1 VSKHVLL
8 AALVLCGCSDG
19 QKNPVGAE
27 APFRLRN
34 AEFFAGTLPGSAPLP
49 AGTPFSDDDP
59 ARLVVVSL
67 ASIVTQGQAG
77 RGISGNATTK
87 TWSIGMNLQGIGSG
101 WWAIPAGDLDGT
113 MVPPN
118 LSFGAKADFGLDLPV
133 GPATLELVA
142 IDQQGV
148 AGPHT
153 EFPFCIASS
162 GPDGVSV
169 CPAAKVQVPAA
180 AITLSWDV
188 NADLDLQVTTPDGKL
203 VTPKDPYV
211 VDDEAGDM
219 TKPHIDR
226 DSNPNCVLDGAR
238 RESLI
243 WPTPKTG
250 SAEPPSG
257 VYGIHVNLF
266 SACGQQ
272 AVHFKV
278 QVTTAVPADTGSA
291 GASDDSESIEKVRFE
306 RSGELVPVQT
316 NPTESAGSFVTEYD
330 FGQQENEP

>member
-1 VSKHVLL
+1 MKRVLL
-8 AALVLCGCSDG
+8 AALLASACSDG
-19 QKNPVGAE
+19 QKNPAGAAE
-27 APFRLRN
+27 PFRLRN
-34 AEFFAGTLPGSAPLP
+34 AEFFPGSLPGSAPLP
-49 AGTPFSDDDP
+49 AGTPFTDDEP
-59 ARLVVVSL
+59 ARIVVVAL
-67 ASIVTQGQAG
+67 GSIVTQGQAS

-87 TWSIGMNLQGIGSG
+87 TWSIGMELQGLGTG
-101 WWAIPAGDLDGT
+101 WWMVPVGDLDGT

-118 LSFGAKADFGLDLPV
+118 LSFSAKADFGLNLPV
-133 GPATLELVA
+133 GPAALELVA

-162 GPDGVSV
+162 GPAGVSS
-169 CPAAKVQVPAA
+169 CPATKVQVPAA

-211 VDDEAGDM
+211 SDDDAGDT
-219 TKPHIDR
+219 TKPHVDR
-226 DSNPNCVLDGAR
+226 DSNPNCVIDGAR

-250 SAEPPSG
+250 SAALPSG
-257 VYGIHVNLF
+257 RYGINVNMYA
-266 SACGQQ
+266 ACGQQ

-278 QVTTAVPADTGSA
+278 QVTTAAPADTGAA
-291 GASDDSESIEKVRFE
+291 GAGDDAELIEKVTFE

-316 NPTESAGSFVTEYD
+316 NPTESKGLFVTEYD
-330 FGQQENEP
+330 FE